1 MSAGEDIWQDIQD
14 IVNKNTDTFRVRMD
28 SNVHCMDVGIKAL
41 QASDP
46 NIDYATKEKLHRLFR
61 KQFFV
66 FTSLEEAI
74 LHSKDQD
81 NIDRTCFVEDPKFG
95 DYIVGPSYSTLQR
108 RVASVLKSSTIGS
121 AFTGTDDS
129 GKTTTNIGHLSLKA
143 SEAATTP
150 LEAKLKQ
157 LLSALQST
165 PIASSLVSSKIKQ
178 LHKYHTANTS
188 YVFNRKS
195 FDLKG
200 LQDILGSGTVLVTL
214 QTSIKNAA
222 LAKAEAAIE
231 REISAYLRSDKFHR
245 KLLKVHGSNTI
256 PEDMVGAITST
267 IRGDKVIP
275 GSKHI
280 PKTPNKASKSLLTP
294 KQATVS
300 KLSKVK
306 NIVTNREISL
316 TSLQNLI
323 NRYLQDVVSANMGD
337 GNRKDILNYR
347 TGRLAASAKVEKVS
361 QSREGM
367 ITAFYSY
374 MKNPYSTFSE
384 GGQQSSPK
392 TRDPKLLISKSIREI
407 AAQQVANRM
416 RAVAL

>member
-1 MSAGEDIWQDIQD
+1 MSAGEDIWQDIQS

-46 NIDYATKEKLHRLFR
+46 DIDYATKEKLHRLFR
-61 KQFFV
+61 REFFV
-66 FTSLEEAI
+66 FNSLEEAI
-74 LHSKDQD
+74 LHSRDSD

-108 RVASVLKSSTIGS
+108 RVATVLKSSAIGS
-121 AFTGTDDS
+121 AFTGTDTT
-129 GKTTTNIGHLSLKA
+129 GKTTTNIGHLSLKG

-157 LLSALQST
+157 LLNALQST

-178 LHKYHTANTS
+178 LHKYHTADTS

-195 FDLKG
+195 FDLQG

-222 LAKAEAAIE
+222 LAKVEATIE
-231 REISAYLRSDKFHR
+231 REVSAYLKSQKFHN

-256 PEDMVGAITST
+256 PEDLIGAIKATLIGQT
-267 IRGDKVIP
+267 TVP
-275 GSKHI
+275 GSKHTQ
-280 PKTPNKASKSLLTP
+280 KKPNKASKSLLSA
-294 KQATVS
+294 KEVSAS

-306 NIVTNREISL
+306 NIDTGRYISL

-323 NRYLQDVVSANMGD
+323 NRHLQDVISANMGD
-337 GNRKDILNYR
+337 GNRKDVLNYR
-347 TGRLAASAKVEKVS
+347 TGRFASTAKVERMS

-374 MKNPYSTFSE
+374 MKNPYATFSD
-384 GGQQSSPK
+384 GGQQQYPK
-392 TRDPKLLISKSIREI
+392 SRDPKLLISKSIREI
-407 AAQQVANRM
+407 AAEKVANRM
-416 RAVAL
+416 RAVAV